1 MLRAWQ
7 KECINTAFQ
16 KYSLGHRHFLAQATP
31 GAGKTTMAGYLAKR
45 LIDANMIDLII
56 CFSPSVNVANG
67 FRATFSN
74 LLNCRFDGRMG
85 SLGTSL
91 TYQSTSFIDDSFWP
105 ILAKYRVLAVFDEI
119 HHCAGLDITESN
131 SWGERIIVNIQDSV
145 TYTLAMTGTPWRSD
159 ELPITLASYSSPEG
173 RIICNYQYSLKQAV
187 QDNVCRRPKLVLIDY
202 ESLHYLNGPDSQ
214 SYSSLQLLM
223 ENKGLNYSDVLQNT
237 DALTHILQS
246 AVNKLNTLRVSNQ
259 SAGGLVVA
267 SSISHAKQIQQI
279 LIKELKQN
287 CVLVSYQDPIAHKT
301 IEVFKQN
308 DTPWIVSIG
317 MISEGTDIPRLQVC
331 CHLSNIRTELYFR
344 QVLGRILRIT
354 DAIDQEAWLYTFAEE
369 NMVRFCEEIEQDI
382 PDSCLYLK
390 QKENKLN
397 VPDLI
402 PVESEER
409 IVSATQTNLGTITCS
424 NPTNDSQERLNSP
437 VHHELQLDQLRKRV
451 IEVFSNIA

>member
-7 KECINTAFQ
+7 NECINTAFQ

-45 LIDANMIDLII
+45 LIDADMIDLII

-67 FRATFSN
+67 FTATFAN

-91 TYQSTSFIDDSFWP
+91 TYQSTAFIDESFWQL
-105 ILAKYRVLAVFDEI
+105 LAKYRVLAVFDEI
-119 HHCAGLDITESN
+119 HHCAGLDITDSN
-131 SWGERIIVNIQDSV
+131 SWGERIIVNTQNSV

-173 RIICNYQYSLKQAV
+173 RIVCDYQYSLKQAV
-187 QDNVCRRPKLVLIDY
+187 QEGVCRRPKLVLIDY
-202 ESLHYLNGPDSQ
+202 ENLHYSNGPDSQ

-223 ENKGLNYSDVLQNT
+223 ENKGLSYSDVLQNT

-267 SSISHAKQIQQI
+267 SSISHAKEIQQI
-279 LIKELKQN
+279 LKTKLKQN

-301 IEVFKQN
+301 IEAFKQN
-308 DTPWIVSIG
+308 DIPWIVSIG

-354 DAIDQEAWLYTFAEE
+354 DAANQEAWLYTFAEE
-369 NMVRFCEEIEQDI
+369 NMIRFCEEIEQDI

-390 QKENKLN
+390 PKEDKLN
-397 VPDLI
+397 APDLI
-402 PVESEER
+402 QVECEER
-409 IVSATQTNLGTITCS
+409 IVSATQTNLGTIAWS
-424 NPTNDSQERLNSP
+424 NPANLSREIPDSTTHN
-437 VHHELQLDQLRKRV
+437 ELLLGQFRQRV
-451 IEVFSNIA
+451 IEAFLNIT